1 MRHRLSRAATFL
13 SFFAVALN
21 GCGEQKAPPP
31 LTETD
36 LRYAAAMDLAGYVPE
51 RVDVVRDFAT
61 LPGMCVDLH
70 RGRSRI
76 DLAASGRDRFPNFPK
91 LLMRLGLRGGL
102 TDWRE
107 PGPGEG
113 KPVVANLEG
122 RLSSASAELILQSG
136 AEPSDDGSDKPWPD
150 RCTRR
155 YWLAEPI
162 YEGEFAFVERGSAC
176 GGLCGAGAVLALE
189 YRGGRWHTVGV
200 HGTWIG

>member
-1 MRHRLSRAATFL
+1 MAGRIPS
-13 SFFAVALN
+13 SVVALLLIGIVPLA
-21 GCGEQKAPPP
+21 GCSPHLPTPPP

-36 LRYAAAMDLAGYVPE
+36 LHDAVAMDLAGYVPQ
-51 RVDVVRDFAT
+51 RVDLLGDLAT

-76 DLAASGRDRFPNFPK
+76 DFVASGRDRFAK

-102 TDWRE
+102 THWRE

-113 KPVVANLEG
+113 KPVAAILER
-122 RLSSASAELILQSG
+122 RLGSASGELILQSSAAPG
-136 AEPSDDGSDKPWPD
+136 DRASDKSWPG

-155 YWLAEPI
+155 YWLAAPV
-162 YEGEFAFVERGSAC
+162 YEGEFAFVERGSVC
-176 GGLCGAGAVLALE
+176 GGLCGAGAILALE

-200 HGTWIG
+200 HGTWIA

>member
-51 RVDVVRDFAT
+51 RIDVVRDLAT

-70 RGRSRI
+70 RGRSRM
-76 DLAASGRDRFPNFPK
+76 DLVASGRDRFAK
-91 LLMRLGLRGGL
+91 LFMRLGLRGGL
-102 TDWRE
+102 SHWRE

-122 RLSSASAELILQSG
+122 RLSSASAELILQSSSN
-136 AEPSDDGSDKPWPD
+136 PSENGSGKPWPES
-150 RCTRR
+150 CTRR
-155 YWLAEPI
+155 YWLAAPI
-162 YEGEFAFVERGSAC
+162 YEGEFAFVERGSVC
-176 GGLCGAGAVLALE
+176 GGLCGAGAILALE

-200 HGTWIG
+200 RRTWIA